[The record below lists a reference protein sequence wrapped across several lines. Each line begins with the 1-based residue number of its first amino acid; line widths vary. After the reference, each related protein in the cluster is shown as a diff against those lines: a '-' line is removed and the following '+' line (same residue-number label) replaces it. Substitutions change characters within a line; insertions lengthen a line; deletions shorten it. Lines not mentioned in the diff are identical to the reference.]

1 MDLREIPIF
10 KNLTDEELREV
21 ELLSQTYE
29 TVYPKGSHIFKKDEV
44 KEDFYYLKKGSV
56 KVYKIDPEGKRY
68 IIASFNKPAIFGEVY
83 AYLKKPYDFWAEA
96 DKDSEIF
103 VIKDFRKLIM
113 TTSSKNLRLNFID
126 ILARKSL
133 KLSKKNQ
140 INSQA
145 KLKQKIAAFLLDN
158 EDERKVHLSIS
169 REEWADYLATTRPS
183 LSRSLSLMDKAG
195 LIEVSDKEINILD
208 RKALEGLI

>member
-10 KNLTDEELREV
+10 KNLTDEELREI
-21 ELLSQTYE
+21 ELISQTYE
-29 TVYPKGSHIFKKDEV
+29 MVYPKGSHIFKKGEV
-44 KEDFYYLKKGSV
+44 KEDFYYLKKGRV

-103 VIKDFRKLIM
+103 VIKDFRKLM
-113 TTSSKNLRLNFID
+113 MRTSSKNLRLNFID
-126 ILARKSL
+126 ILANKSL

-145 KLKQKIAAFLLDN
+145 NLKQKIAAFLIDN
-158 EDERKVHLSIS
+158 ED
-169 REEWADYLATTRPS
+169 D
-183 LSRSLSLMDKAG
+183 
-195 LIEVSDKEINILD
+195 
-208 RKALEGLI
+208 

>member
-10 KNLTDEELREV
+10 TNLTDEELREI
-21 ELLSQTYE
+21 ELISQTYE
-29 TVYPKGSHIFKKDEV
+29 MVYPKGSHIFNKGEV
-44 KEDFYYLKKGSV
+44 KEDFYYLKKGRV

-83 AYLKKPYDFWAEA
+83 AYLKKPFDFWAEA

-103 VIKDFRKLIM
+103 VIKDFRKLM
-113 TTSSKNLRLNFID
+113 MRTSSKNLRLNFID
-126 ILARKSL
+126 ILAKKSL
-133 KLSKKNQ
+133 RLSKKNQ

-145 KLKQKIAAFLLDN
+145 NLKQKIAAYLLDN
-158 EDERKVHLSIS
+158 EEDGIVRLSIS

-183 LSRSLSLMDKAG
+183 LSRSLSKMDKDG
-195 LIEVSDKEINILD
+195 LIEVSDKKVIITDKKSLE
-208 RKALEGLI
+208 ALI

>member
-10 KNLTDEELREV
+10 KNLTDEELREI
-21 ELLSQTYE
+21 ELLGQTYE
-29 TVYPKGSHIFKKDEV
+29 MVYPKGSHIFKKGEV

-83 AYLKKPYDFWAEA
+83 AYLRKPYDFWAEA

-113 TTSSKNLRLNFID
+113 RTSSKNLRLNFID
-126 ILARKSL
+126 ILAKKSL

-145 KLKQKIAAFLLDN
+145 NLKQKIAAFLLDN
-158 EDERKVHLSIS
+158 EDEGQVHLSIS

-183 LSRSLSLMDKAG
+183 LSRSLSAMDKDG
-195 LIEVSDKEINILD
+195 LIEVNDKEVNILD
-208 RKALEGLI
+208 RKALEAMI

>member
-10 KNLTDEELREV
+10 KNLTDEELREI

-68 IIASFNKPAIFGEVY
+68 IITSFNKPAIFGEVY

-126 ILARKSL
+126 ILAKKSL

-158 EDERKVHLSIS
+158 EDEGKVHLSIS

-183 LSRSLSLMDKAG
+183 LSRSLSLMDKSG